1 MADDADRADEQIQ
14 RDLDAAIAAARAIQA
29 PDADYCADCGKRLA
43 THRREYGRCVECQ
56 RDREQRQR
64 MRAVGV

>member
-14 RDLDAAIAAARAIQA
+14 RNLDAAIAAARATQA
-29 PDADYCADCGKRLA
+29 TKQDHCADCGIPLLP
-43 THRREYGRCVECQ
+43 HRMEYGRCVPCQ
-56 RDREQRQR
+56 MDREAQQR